1 MRRLEGK
8 VAIVTGGATGIGEAI
23 CKRFAREGAYV
34 VVNGLAIDPVHD
46 VVNDIIREGGVATAF
61 MADIS
66 VEQNAENCV
75 REAIK
80 KYGKLDILVNNA
92 GVFLVMSE
100 IEKYPIDAFD
110 FLVRHNMRTA
120 FMMTRFA
127 IPELQ
132 KTKGCVIAAGSEA
145 GKTGIAEN
153 APYGG
158 TKAFLHAF
166 TRGVAVEQAK
176 HGVRANCVCLGA
188 VNTGWLNT
196 ETGPLSCKQEKNI
209 VSATPLGRC
218 ATPEEAANV
227 YLFLASE
234 ESSFMTGAL
243 VSVDGGITL
252 SKGAVGEEVGFEL
265 TKEPIG
271 DLNLEHTVVHMS
283 DVGK

>member
-8 VAIVTGGATGIGEAI
+8 VVIVTGGATGIGEAI
-23 CKRFAREGAYV
+23 SKKFAREGAYV

-46 VVNDIIREGGVATAF
+46 VVHDIIKEGGIATAF

-66 VEQNAENCV
+66 IEENAKHCV
-75 REAIK
+75 HHAIK
-80 KYGKLDILVNNA
+80 TYGKLDILINNA

-100 IEKYPIDAFD
+100 IEKYPVDAFD

-120 FMMTRFA
+120 FMMTRYA

-132 KTKGCVIAAGSEA
+132 KTKGCIVSAGSEA

-166 TRGVAVEQAK
+166 TQGVAVEQAK

-196 ETGPLSCKQEKNI
+196 ETGPLSCKQGKAI

-252 SKGAVGEEVGFEL
+252 SKGAVGEEVSKDMA
-265 TKEPIG
+265 KEPST
-271 DLNLEHTVVHMS
+271 DLHLEHTVVHFS

>member
-23 CKRFAREGAYV
+23 SKRFAREGAHV
-34 VVNGLAIDPVHD
+34 IVNGLAIDPVYD
-46 VVNDIIREGGVATAF
+46 VVHDIIREGGSASGF

-66 VEQNAENCV
+66 LEENAENCV
-75 REAIK
+75 KEAIK
-80 KYGKLDILVNNA
+80 KFGRLDILINNA

-110 FLVRHNMRTA
+110 FLMRHNVRTA

-132 KTKGCVIAAGSEA
+132 KTKGCIVSAGSEA

-166 TRGVAVEQAK
+166 SRGVAVEQAK
-176 HGVRANCVCLGA
+176 HGVRVNCVCLGA

-196 ETGPLSCKQEKNI
+196 ETGPLSSAQGKSI

-218 ATPEEAANV
+218 ATPEEVANV
-227 YLFLASE
+227 YLFLASA
-234 ESSFMTGAL
+234 ESSYMTGAL

-252 SKGAVGEEVGFEL
+252 SKGAVGEEVSADMAQ
-265 TKEPIG
+265 EPIG
-271 DLNLEHTVVHMS
+271 NLHLEHTVVHLS